1 MSEPYSN
8 ESLAILTIVATVL
21 IIIIVNY
28 SIFSANTDFTYSAA
42 ALIGV
47 LCAAVISVDNLNRG
61 ITGGAVKKKAAA
73 KPRSET
79 ATKKATAKTAA
90 KSRPETAAKSTDS
103 DDKFAYVWCVTDAHK
118 ASRTVISMYSV
129 AATKTKY
136 DLVAMVTAD
145 MPAATRELLNISGI
159 VRLIEVPP
167 LKYRLKTGRT
177 SADHDT
183 MIFTKW
189 NCLNLIDYKKVLYL
203 DSNALILGNIDH
215 LFDLRAPAAPFDS
228 TDGLL
233 SVIRAKTNE
242 RGGFA
247 HGAKIHFKGVDMAL
261 RAKTKSDAANAKNI
275 VAAPN
280 CVLISPSRKDYDLF
294 TRALGE
300 MQPFGFQNCESPF
313 DMQAICYFYSIVKQ
327 FHWANIA
334 KRYNTQYAP
343 AAVSNLTHSKTV
355 HNISHVDDATE
366 DIAAPYTAKEFP
378 YIFVCDNDTSILMSQ
393 IATAAAH
400 KYKVKEYIGEIQLHK
415 EAAEEPDIFLSSF
428 NKKIKTADDAAE
440 FLKPEDPLF
449 VQPENFVPRADVDV
463 EALKTERTA
472 TSPVS
477 GNSKFL

>member
-1 MSEPYSN
+1 MSEPYNN

-28 SIFSANTDFTYSAA
+28 SIFSANTDFTYSTA

-47 LCAAVISVDNLNRG
+47 LCAAVISVDKLNRDG
-61 ITGGAVKKKAAA
+61 VYGGAAKKKPATKSKPAAAA
-73 KPRSET
+73 KSKPT
-79 ATKKATAKTAA
+79 AVA
-90 KSRPETAAKSTDS
+90 KSKPAAADS
-103 DDKFAYVWCVTDAHK
+103 DDKFAYVWCVTDAHR

-136 DLVAMVTAD
+136 DLVAMITAD

-228 TDGLL
+228 TDGLR

-261 RAKTKSDAANAKNI
+261 RAKTKSVDGQPNAKNI

-343 AAVSNLTHSKTV
+343 AAVSNLSHSQTV

-366 DIAAPYTAKEFP
+366 DIATPYTAKEFP

-393 IATAAAH
+393 IAAAAAH

-449 VQPENFVPRADVDV
+449 VQPENFVPRADVDLK
-463 EALKTERTA
+463 ALKTERTA

>member
-1 MSEPYSN
+1 MSEPYNN

-61 ITGGAVKKKAAA
+61 GITGGAAKK
-73 KPRSET
+73 T
-79 ATKKATAKTAA
+79 ATKKAATKPATKKAA
-90 KSRPETAAKSTDS
+90 TKPATKSKSEPATKPATKSADP
-103 DDKFAYVWCVTDAHK
+103 DDKFAYVWCVTDAHR

-129 AATKTKY
+129 TATKTKY
-136 DLVAMVTAD
+136 DLVVLVTAD

-228 TDGLL
+228 TDGLR

-261 RAKTKSDAANAKNI
+261 RAKTKSAAEISANAKNI

-313 DMQAICYFYSIVKQ
+313 DTQAICYFYSIVKQ

-334 KRYNTQYAP
+334 KRYNTLYAP
-343 AAVSNLTHSKTV
+343 AAVSNL
-355 HNISHVDDATE
+355 SHVADATE
-366 DIAAPYTAKEFP
+366 DIATPYTAKEFP

-393 IATAAAH
+393 MSAAAAH

-428 NKKIKTADDAAE
+428 NKKIKTVDDAAE

-463 EALKTERTA
+463 EALKDRAA